1 MIELSKHIL
10 VISQY
15 FYPEQFRINDMSKEW
30 IKRGYQVTVVTGIPN
45 YPEGK
50 FFDGFSLSK
59 KRKENYKGINIIR
72 LPIVPR
78 GNNSIMLVLNYLSF
92 VLSGYFWQLFTNIK
106 PDLVFI
112 FEVSPMT
119 QALPGV
125 WFSKKRNIP
134 CHIYVQDLWPENVE
148 TIMGLKNRKIIN
160 LIGKM
165 VDYIYKNCKQIFTT
179 SESFVQSIVDRGV
192 PINKVKYWPQYAE
205 DFYLPDVDNKSEMI
219 DSDYFNITFTGNV
232 GQGQGLD
239 ILVKSAVILKNKDVR
254 DIKFNI
260 VGDGRYKQQLLKNI
274 ADSDVIDYFNFV
286 DKQSPEKIPKMLG
299 ASDVAFLSLN
309 KHPIFSKTIPA
320 KLQSYMACGKP
331 VLAAAEGETKKII
344 LNANCGICTSP
355 GNEKDLV
362 QSIMTLSNS
371 TKNEIKSYGKNARK
385 YYDLFFNKET
395 LLDEMDTYFIQ

>member
-1 MIELSKHIL
+1 MIELGKHIL

-15 FYPEQFRINDMSKEW
+15 FYPEQFRINDMCKEW
-30 IKRGYQVTVVTGIPN
+30 VKRGYQVTVVTGIPN
-45 YPEGK
+45 YPDGK
-50 FFDGFSLSK
+50 FFEGFSLSK
-59 KRKENYKGINIIR
+59 KRKENYEGINIIR

-92 VLSGYFWQLFTNIK
+92 VLSGYFWQLFTKIK

-134 CHIYVQDLWPENVE
+134 CYIYVQDLWPENVE
-148 TIMGLKNRKIIN
+148 TITGIKNRNIIN

-165 VDYIYKNCKQIFTT
+165 VDYIYLNCKQIFTT

-192 PINKVKYWPQYAE
+192 PINKVEYWPQYAE
-205 DFYLPDVDNKSEMI
+205 DFYIPTT
-219 DSDYFNITFTGNV
+219 DSDSEKINSKHFNITFTGNV

-239 ILVKSAVILKNKDVR
+239 ILVKSAVILKNESINN
-254 DIKFNI
+254 IKFNI
-260 VGDGRYKQQLLKNI
+260 VGDGRYKQQLVANI
-274 ADSDVIDYFNFV
+274 VRSEVTEYFNFV
-286 DKQSPEKIPKMLG
+286 DKQKPEKIPEILG

-331 VLAAAEGETKKII
+331 VLAAAEGETEKII
-344 LNANCGICTSP
+344 SNANCGICTSP
-355 GNEKDLV
+355 SNEKELV
-362 QSIMTLSNS
+362 QSIITFANS
-371 TKNEIKSYGKNARK
+371 TKREIAKYGENARS
-385 YYDLFFNKET
+385 YYDTNFNKDN
-395 LLDEMDTYFIQ
+395 LLNRMDNYFIQ